1 MARSLKAVHER
12 RSEVND
18 LDPRSQPVHAP
29 IYRIRLN
36 GHLGRTWAEWFEGWS
51 IALEDEGDTVLTGP
65 VVDQAT
71 LHGLLKR
78 VRDLG
83 MPIVSVVRV
92 EPDRPTPSDADT
104 NVDLDTPQP

>member
-1 MARSLKAVHER
+1 MKTVHER
-12 RSEVND
+12 RSEVKD
-18 LDPRSQPVHAP
+18 LDPRTQPAHVP

-36 GHLGRTWAEWFEGWS
+36 GHLGRTWAEWFDGWS
-51 IALEDEGDTVLTGP
+51 ILLEDEGDTVLTGP

-92 EPDRPTPSDADT
+92 EPDRTTASDADV
-104 NVDLDTPQP
+104 NVDLDNPHS